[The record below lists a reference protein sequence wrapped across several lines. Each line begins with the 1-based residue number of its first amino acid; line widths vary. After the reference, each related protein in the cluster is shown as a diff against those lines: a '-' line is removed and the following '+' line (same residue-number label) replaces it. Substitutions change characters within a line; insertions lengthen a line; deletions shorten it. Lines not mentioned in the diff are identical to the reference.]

1 MPPESHFSRS
11 SPRSGVWTRL
21 VLMGVSGAGKTT
33 VGQALARDLG
43 WRFIDADDLHDPA
56 AREKM
61 LSGRPLTDS
70 DRYPWLDRV
79 RAAIVAAMQSSSP
92 GSPGS
97 PGLVVACS
105 ALRAEYRK
113 RLSGNDLPL
122 RFVHLA
128 ISPELAEARMRERAA
143 SESGFVM
150 PPGLCASQFAA
161 LEPLEASEGAGC
173 LEVDAT
179 EPVEAVV
186 ARIRDWLDTTPR

>member
-1 MPPESHFSRS
+1 MLDESLFSRK
-11 SPRSGVWTRL
+11 SPKCGGWTCV

-43 WRFIDADDLHDPA
+43 WRVIDADDLHAPA

-79 RAAIVAAMQSSSP
+79 RTAIVADMRS

-113 RLSGNDLPL
+113 RLSENDLPL
-122 RFVHLA
+122 QFVHLQ
-128 ISPELAEARMRERAA
+128 IPSELAEARMRARAA

-179 EPVEAVV
+179 EPVEVVV
-186 ARIRDWLDTTPR
+186 ARIRDWLDTPPR